1 MKECK
6 YKNIK
11 KNKLVNELEKKLESY
26 INFKEISSS
35 YKWEEDISGDEMNK
49 YKNELIKVIKNNY
62 EQYADLNE
70 SKKEYI
76 IRKYIKL

>member
-11 KNKLVNELEKKLESY
+11 KNKLVNELEKKLKSY
-26 INFKEISSS
+26 IDFKEISS
-35 YKWEEDISGDEMNK
+35 YKWEKDISGDEMNK